1 MPTGP
6 SNPAGAPDGSPSGE
20 NSKKTCTRCLQR
32 KLLHHFVSSSGNR
45 SFQRCTSCR
54 ESDAA
59 VKAMKRLAERSPS
72 SSLRSNIVVGPLQ
85 QPSSTT
91 PASSQS
97 YSTGPTTPTIPT
109 APSLLPRIAPAGC
122 REHREP
128 QFLLR
133 GQNSQD
139 PAEVAEARAERVAIQ
154 RQHRAARRHGES
166 PSPTPELPSM
176 VRQRDDGGDGG
187 DDDLSD
193 DVDRT

>member
-1 MPTGP
+1 MSADP
-6 SNPAGAPDGSPSGE
+6 SNSMDIPDANPGE
-20 NSKKTCTRCLQR
+20 ENPTKTCTNCGRR
-32 KLLHHFVSSSGNR
+32 KPLHHFVSCTGKR
-45 SFQRCTSCR
+45 PLQRCESCR
-54 ESDAA
+54 ASNNPA
-59 VKAMKRLAERSPS
+59 KAKKKLAERSPS

-97 YSTGPTTPTIPT
+97 SSTDPTTPAIPT
-109 APSLLPRIAPAGC
+109 TPSLPSRIPPAGR

-128 QFLLR
+128 QFLHR

-139 PAEVAEARAERVAIQ
+139 PAEVAEARAERFAIQ

-166 PSPTPELPSM
+166 PSPTPELSSM
-176 VRQRDDGGDGG
+176 VRQRDGGDGG

-193 DVDRT
+193 EV

>member
-97 YSTGPTTPTIPT
+97 YSTDPTTPAIPT
-109 APSLLPRIAPAGC
+109 TPSLPPRIAPADR

-128 QFLLR
+128 QFLHR

-139 PAEVAEARAERVAIQ
+139 PAEVAEARAERVPREGTANRRLLHLPCLQ
-154 RQHRAARRHGES
+154 WYDGRMMAAMEAMMTS
-166 PSPTPELPSM
+166 LMMLIE
-176 VRQRDDGGDGG
+176 
-187 DDDLSD
+187 
-193 DVDRT
+193 